1 MFELMV
7 LIALIFGLGLAI
19 LAAWIVLLSIYVLFR
34 LLGFAVKASFA
45 GIFLLP
51 LVLLAGV
58 IFFLNLVIIG
68 MPLLIAFVL
77 FRSLVGHFRRDE
89 PDTFI
94 VQTLP
99 PDSS

>member
-1 MFELMV
+1 MFELMA
-7 LIALIFGLGLAI
+7 LIGLIFGLGLAI
-19 LAAWIVLLSIYVLFR
+19 FAAWIVLLCIYALFR
-34 LLGFAVKASFA
+34 LLGFAVKFSFF
-45 GIFLLP
+45 GMLLMP
-51 LVLLAGV
+51 LVLVTVA

-68 MPLLIAFVL
+68 IPLLIAFVL

>member
-7 LIALIFGLGLAI
+7 LIALIFGFGLAI

-51 LVLLAGV
+51 LVLLTGA

-68 MPLLIAFVL
+68 MPLLIAFV
-77 FRSLVGHFRRDE
+77 RSLVGHFRRDE

>member
-19 LAAWIVLLSIYVLFR
+19 LTAWIVLLSIYVLFR
-34 LLGFAVKASFA
+34 LLGFAVKVSFA

-51 LVLLAGV
+51 LVLLTGV
-58 IFFLNLVIIG
+58 VFFLNLVIIG